1 MEGESPASGW
11 RSTAPTPAPPAGKVR
26 CGVSQRIRVLTV
38 DDSVVVRRIVTDV
51 LASDPAI
58 EVVGTAGNGRI
69 ALEKILQLKPDA
81 VTLDIEMP
89 VMDGLEAIRE
99 IRKIDRRLPVIMFS
113 TLTERGASA
122 TLEALSSGAS
132 DYVTKP
138 ANVGS
143 VAESME
149 SVRQQLIPKIKA
161 LVPHLGHTAPP
172 VAHAPAPAPARPAT
186 PVRTRAP
193 GGASKT
199 PRALV
204 IGSSTGG
211 PEALSAVLAKLPAT
225 LGVPVLVTQHMPP
238 VFTRLYAQRL
248 DKASALRVVEATDG
262 EPVVAGTVYV
272 APGDFHMEVARRGPQ
287 MVIKLHQGPAEN
299 FCRPAVDVMLRSAVA
314 AFGGELLAV
323 VLTGMG
329 SDGKLGCKDI
339 AAAGGQVLVQDEA
352 TSVVWGMPG
361 AVAREGIAD
370 EVLPLSSIADAIQ
383 RRLGPAG
390 RTAPPAPPAPAA
402 TRPLAAS
409 STSPTRSP
417 TRSTPPARPP
427 ASRPA
432 APAARPSQGRW

>member
-1 MEGESPASGW
+1 MGP
-11 RSTAPTPAPPAGKVR
+11 
-26 CGVSQRIRVLTV
+26 RIRVLTV

-58 EVVGTAGNGRI
+58 EVVGTAPNGKI
-69 ALEKILQLKPDA
+69 ALDKIVQLKPDV

-89 VMDGLEAIRE
+89 VMDGLEAIKE
-99 IRKIDRRLPVIMFS
+99 IRKIDRKLPVIMFS
-113 TLTERGASA
+113 TLTERGATA

-143 VAESME
+143 VNESME

-161 LVPHLGHTAPP
+161 LVPGIAAAAAP
-172 VAHAPAPAPARPAT
+172 VAAAPAPARPAT
-186 PVRTRAP
+186 PVTTRTRTSA
-193 GGASKT
+193 AKA

-211 PEALSAVLAKLPAT
+211 PEALSAVLAKLPAG

-248 DKASALRVVEATDG
+248 DKSSALRVVEATDG

-272 APGDFHMEVARRGPQ
+272 APGDFHMEVVRRGPA
-287 MVIKLHQGPAEN
+287 MAIKLNQGPAEN
-299 FCRPAVDVMLRSAVA
+299 FCRPAVDVMVRSAVA
-314 AFGGELLAV
+314 AYGGELLAV
-323 VLTGMG
+323 ILTGMG
-329 SDGKLGCKDI
+329 SDGKLGCKAL
-339 AAAGGQVLVQDEA
+339 AAAGGQVLAQDEA

-361 AVAREGIAD
+361 AVAREGVAD
-370 EVLPLSSIADAIQ
+370 EVLPLGSIADAIQ
-383 RRLGPAG
+383 RRLGPA
-390 RTAPPAPPAPAA
+390 RSVSAPPPRATASTTPSSTTRPAPSTTPSPAR
-402 TRPLAAS
+402 TS
-409 STSPTRSP
+409 SL
-417 TRSTPPARPP
+417 PPARPP
-427 ASRPA
+427 AFRPA